1 MSEIIVRQDL
11 RSRFGPAR
19 DQGARATCLAFTMSD
34 THAAMRGGAWYALS
48 CEYLFYRA
56 KQRAGT
62 PVDQGTTISAARAAL
77 AYDGQPLETGWP
89 YRTGLPADETKWKPP
104 ADVGIL
110 YRRSSRRG
118 TPAFNRVWDAVEAN
132 QPSVVV
138 MTVSMAFYVP
148 SSDGVVDS
156 NEPEDPTVRHAVVV
170 VGNRQT
176 RGGETVARAKQLG
189 GRLGI
194 DWARLAERDIR
205 CSADPGGAQ
214 SDPGGIS
221 TCI

>member
-19 DQGARATCLAFTMSD
+19 DQGAHATCPAFAMSD

-56 KQRAGT
+56 KQRDGT
-62 PVDQGTTISAARAAL
+62 PVDEGTTISAARAAL
-77 AYDGQPLETGWP
+77 AYDGQPLETVWP
-89 YRTGLPADETKWKPP
+89 FRTGLPADETKWEPP

-138 MTVSMAFYVP
+138 MTVSTAFYVP

-156 NEPEDPTVRHAVVV
+156 NEPEDPTVRHAVVAV
-170 VGNRQT
+170 ATGKRAEARLLLVRNR
-176 RGGETVARAKQLG
+176 LG

-194 DWARLAERDIR
+194 DWARLAERDTR

-214 SDPGGIS
+214 SELGGIS